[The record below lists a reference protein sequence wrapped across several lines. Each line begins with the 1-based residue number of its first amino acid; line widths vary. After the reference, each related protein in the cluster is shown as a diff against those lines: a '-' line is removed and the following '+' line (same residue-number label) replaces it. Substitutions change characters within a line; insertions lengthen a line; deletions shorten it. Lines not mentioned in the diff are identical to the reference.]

1 MTVSRRIIILDSV
14 KEEFKDIKKYV
25 NRDFGDS
32 VWNTVNAEYKDT
44 FRLIKKNPQI
54 GTHVDELKEIGI
66 ANIKYVL
73 VRQTRIV
80 YEFDDKLI
88 IIHMFIGT
96 RRDFR
101 THLLKRLF
109 SQ

>member
-1 MTVSRRIIILDSV
+1 MPRRIVILDSA

-25 NRDFGDS
+25 KRDFGDP
-32 VWNTVNAEYKDT
+32 VWNAVNAEYKHA
-44 FRLIKKNPQI
+44 FKLIQENPEI
-54 GTHVDELKEIGI
+54 GSYVDELKELGI
-66 ANIKYVL
+66 TNIKYAL

-80 YEFDDKLI
+80 YEFDDNLI
-88 IIHMFIGT
+88 IVHMFIGT

>member
-1 MTVSRRIIILDSV
+1 MSRRFVILDSA

-25 NRDFGDS
+25 KREFGDS
-32 VWNTVNAEYKDT
+32 VWHTINAEYKGC
-44 FRLIKKNPQI
+44 FRLIKENPKI
-54 GTHVDELKEIGI
+54 GSHIDELKEIGI
-66 ANIKYVL
+66 TNIRYAL
-73 VRQTRIV
+73 VQQTRIV
-80 YEFDDKLI
+80 YEFDNYLI

-96 RRDFR
+96 RKDFR

>member
-1 MTVSRRIIILDSV
+1 MSRRIVILDSA

-25 NRDFGDS
+25 KREFGDA
-32 VWNTVNAEYKDT
+32 VWNSVNAEYKDA
-44 FRLIKKNPQI
+44 FKLIKENPQI
-54 GTHVDELKEIGI
+54 GSCIDELKALGI
-66 ANIKYVL
+66 TNVKVAL

-80 YEFDDKLI
+80 YEFDETLI
-88 IIHMFIGT
+88 IVHMFIGT

-101 THLLKRLF
+101 SHLLKRLF

>member
-1 MTVSRRIIILDSV
+1 MSRRIVILDSA

-25 NRDFGDS
+25 KRKFGDS
-32 VWNTVNAEYKDT
+32 IWNTVNAEYKDA
-44 FRLIKKNPQI
+44 FARIKANPQI
-54 GTHVDELKEIGI
+54 GSYVDELKDLGI
-66 ANIKYVL
+66 TKVKYVL

-80 YEFDDKLI
+80 YEFDESLI
-88 IIHMFIGT
+88 IIHMLIGT

>member
-1 MTVSRRIIILDSV
+1 MSRRIIILDSV

>member
-1 MTVSRRIIILDSV
+1 MIVSRRIVILDSA

-25 NRDFGDS
+25 KRDFGDS
-32 VWNTVNAEYKDT
+32 VWNTVNAEYKGALQ
-44 FRLIKKNPQI
+44 RIKENPKI
-54 GTHVDELKEIGI
+54 GSYVDELKELGFT
-66 ANIKYVL
+66 NVKYVL
-73 VRQTRIV
+73 VRQTRVV
-80 YEFDDKLI
+80 YEFDDSLI

-101 THLLKRLF
+101 AHLLKRMF

>member
-1 MTVSRRIIILDSV
+1 MSRRIVILDSA

-25 NRDFGDS
+25 QRKFGDY
-32 VWNTVNAEYKDT
+32 VWNTVNAEYKEA
-44 FRLIKKNPQI
+44 FKLIKANPKI
-54 GTHVDELKEIGI
+54 GSYVDELKELGI
-66 ANIKYVL
+66 TNVKYAL

-80 YEFDDKLI
+80 YEFDENLVI
-88 IIHMFIGT
+88 VHMFIGT